1 MVQVSIV
8 MPKDHA
14 ANCCRKGTGHIKK
27 ASAPDD
33 ASSSPL
39 SRFFLNVTRP
49 IYTKLWPGHSSIM
62 TSYLSS
68 DLPSTM
74 MLFTSTGILLWLP
87 FRPEDDIPRPDFL
100 HASVQ
105 AAFGFTLLWNVL
117 LKQQP
122 DQRGGF
128 PSWSWAGW
136 IAPVK

>member
-1 MVQVSIV
+1 LLPQGHRTYQEGICSRRRLVFTTEQVLFECNAADLHEAV
-8 MPKDHA
+8 ARPFFDHDQLPLERLA
-14 ANCCRKGTGHIKK
+14 KHNDVVHEYWNTAM
-27 ASAPDD
+27 API
-33 ASSSPL
+33 
-39 SRFFLNVTRP
+39 T
-49 IYTKLWPGHSSIM
+49 
-62 TSYLSS
+62 
-68 DLPSTM
+68 
-74 MLFTSTGILLWLP
+74 

>member
-14 ANCCRKGTGHIKK
+14 ANCCCKGTGHIKK

-49 IYTKLWPGHSSIM
+49 IYTKLWPGNSSIM

-68 DLPSTM
+68 DLPSIM

-87 FRPEDDIPRPDFL
+87 PHSDPKMIFHVPVSFT
-100 HASVQ
+100 Q
-105 AAFGFTLLWNVL
+105 ACKQPFGSHFSGTCFSINS
-117 LKQQP
+117 QINEA
-122 DQRGGF
+122 GF
-128 PSWSWAGW
+128 QAGHG
-136 IAPVK
+136 PVGLRQ